1 MVNSVSFL
9 LCLYNVSFYVII
21 CIVGGKVLF
30 LSLLH
35 RFLTQSHSDLCYS
48 SSPFCISIIS
58 FGFFGM
64 SDRCKRGFAVVGSS
78 SVELDVGSYSVG
90 PIGSVV
96 RRHRKSQRMQF
107 VTLLL
112 EYLDCGDCDCVCKF
126 CGVYFWSNEK
136 KIINHRYSI
145 ASVNNKKNENR
156 ICKKS
161 LAEFFAENE
170 NIAGFDNPGKSLYS
184 TVKELVE
191 NALDSAESIRELP
204 LVEVT
209 IEELNRSKFNSMIDD
224 DFETLKDSEK
234 RLRKKSA
241 LGKKVEEVAT
251 AKPSGYYRVTCKDNG
266 KGMPHDAIPNMF
278 GQVLFRKKYG
288 VKQTRGKF
296 GFGGAK
302 MVSIW
307 SKMSTGEPIEIYS
320 SMKNENYA
328 THCTLD
334 VDIDRNIP
342 HIHLHEKIGGNENW
356 HGAEIKVVIEGNW
369 TAYGSKILEYMRQ
382 MAVITPYAEFKFRF
396 VAVTPDENGNGVVEK
411 SYPRLTEEMP
421 PVPVETKYHP
431 SAVDSLHIIQRMI
444 AQTKNHNLLEFL
456 QHEFVNISNDQA
468 QRLIA
473 KMGPDVTSE
482 TQVNSLT
489 LLQIAYM
496 HHLFQH
502 TKFDDPSGNCLAPLG
517 DESFCEGI
525 YKVLQPK
532 MVATYTAKSAQ
543 VYQGHP
549 FIVEAGVSL
558 GGKYFKQGI
567 NIFRFANRVPLLFE
581 QDADVVTTTA
591 MKRIKWKRYKINKMQ
606 EKIGVFVNIIST
618 KIPFKG
624 TGMEYIG
631 DDISEIAE
639 AVKTCLEDCCNQL
652 KSLIIKQNMD
662 FYIDQAATACA
673 SITEIGR
680 DLNGPDTKVW
690 TKEELVRDF
699 REDCKKAGLITD

>member
-1 MVNSVSFL
+1 MESEGSETSRKRKANDLNQKSPLVLSECPLVVSE
-9 LCLYNVSFYVII
+9 
-21 CIVGGKVLF
+21 
-30 LSLLH
+30 
-35 RFLTQSHSDLCYS
+35 T
-48 SSPFCISIIS
+48 
-58 FGFFGM
+58 
-64 SDRCKRGFAVVGSS
+64 
-78 SVELDVGSYSVG
+78 
-90 PIGSVV
+90 
-96 RRHRKSQRMQF
+96 
-107 VTLLL
+107 
-112 EYLDCGDCDCVCKF
+112 
-126 CGVYFWSNEK
+126 
-136 KIINHRYSI
+136 
-145 ASVNNKKNENR
+145 
-156 ICKKS
+156 
-161 LAEFFAENE
+161 LAEFFAESK
-170 NIAGFDNPGKSLYS
+170 NIDGFDNPGKSLLS
-184 TVKELVE
+184 TVRELVE
-191 NALDSAESIRELP
+191 NALDSAESIGELP
-204 LVEVT
+204 RVEVT
-209 IEELNRSKFNSMIDD
+209 IEEINRSMIDD
-224 DFETLKDSEK
+224 DVETVKDSEK
-234 RLRKKSA
+234 RLGKNSA
-241 LGKKVEEVAT
+241 IGKKT
-251 AKPSGYYRVTCKDNG
+251 AAKPIKGPSGYYRVTCKDNG

-278 GQVLFRKKYG
+278 GRVLLRKKYG

-296 GFGGAK
+296 GLGGAK

-307 SKMSTGEPIEIYS
+307 SKMSTGEPIEICS
-320 SMKNENYA
+320 SMKNESYA
-328 THCTLD
+328 TRCILD
-334 VDIDRNIP
+334 VDIYRNTP
-342 HIHLHEKIGGNENW
+342 HIHLHEKIGGMENW

-396 VAVTPDENGNGVVEK
+396 VAVTLDENGVVEK
-411 SYPRLTEEMP
+411 SYPRLIEEMP

-558 GGKYFKQGI
+558 GGKVLKQGI

-591 MKRIKWKRYKINKMQ
+591 MKRIKWERYKIFKKQ
-606 EKIGVFVNIIST
+606 EKIGVYVNIVST

-624 TGMEYIG
+624 SGMEYIG
-631 DDISEIAE
+631 DDISKIIAK

-652 KSLIIKQNMD
+652 RSLDLKRNMS

>member
-1 MVNSVSFL
+1 
-9 LCLYNVSFYVII
+9 
-21 CIVGGKVLF
+21 
-30 LSLLH
+30 
-35 RFLTQSHSDLCYS
+35 
-48 SSPFCISIIS
+48 
-58 FGFFGM
+58 
-64 SDRCKRGFAVVGSS
+64 
-78 SVELDVGSYSVG
+78 
-90 PIGSVV
+90 
-96 RRHRKSQRMQF
+96 
-107 VTLLL
+107 
-112 EYLDCGDCDCVCKF
+112 
-126 CGVYFWSNEK
+126 
-136 KIINHRYSI
+136 
-145 ASVNNKKNENR
+145 
-156 ICKKS
+156 
-161 LAEFFAENE
+161 
-170 NIAGFDNPGKSLYS
+170 
-184 TVKELVE
+184 
-191 NALDSAESIRELP
+191 
-204 LVEVT
+204 
-209 IEELNRSKFNSMIDD
+209 
-224 DFETLKDSEK
+224 
-234 RLRKKSA
+234 
-241 LGKKVEEVAT
+241 
-251 AKPSGYYRVTCKDNG
+251 
-266 KGMPHDAIPNMF
+266 
-278 GQVLFRKKYG
+278 
-288 VKQTRGKF
+288 
-296 GFGGAK
+296 
-302 MVSIW
+302 
-307 SKMSTGEPIEIYS
+307 MSTGEPIEIYS

-334 VDIDRNIP
+334 VDIDRNVP
-342 HIHLHEKIGGNENW
+342 RIHLHEKIGGMENW

-369 TAYGSKILEYMRQ
+369 TTYGSKILEYMRQ

-431 SAVDSLHIIQRMI
+431 LAVDSLHIIQRLI
-444 AQTKNHNLLEFL
+444 GQTKNQNLLEFL
-456 QHEFVNISNDQA
+456 QHEFVNIPKAQA

-473 KMGPDVTSE
+473 KMAPDVTSE
-482 TQVNSLT
+482 TQANSLT
-489 LLQIAYM
+489 LPQIACM
-496 HHLFQH
+496 NQLFQH
-502 TKFDDPSGNCLAPLG
+502 TKFDDPSGNCLTPLG

-558 GGKYFKQGI
+558 GGKYFTQGI

-606 EKIGVFVNIIST
+606 EKIGVFVNIVST

-631 DDISEIAE
+631 DDVSKIIAK